1 MLGDELMLG
10 TDIVMEGDF
19 RERCGETCVG
29 RGAGLAVPEEGRD
42 YDEVLKGV

>member
-10 TDIVMEGDF
+10 TDIVIEGDF
-19 RERCGETCVG
+19 RERCGEFRIG
-29 RGAGLAVPEEGRD
+29 RGAGLAVPEERRD